1 MAGERA
7 AAAGREGAAG
17 GSGGAARTGLVLATA
32 AVAQFLVSLDLSVV
46 NVGLP
51 EIGAALGFGE
61 VGLTWVIH
69 AYALTFGGLLLLGGK
84 AADRYGQKRMLLVGL
99 GLFGVASL
107 LGGFATEPGHLVA
120 ARAAQGVGAAALAP
134 AGLALLTATF
144 PGGRA
149 RVRAFGIWSAT
160 NAAGGAL
167 GVLIG
172 GVLTEYAGWRWVMF
186 VNVPMALIA
195 LAMTWRGVASDGS
208 RGPAGGG
215 ERGIEGHGGDGG
227 GKRGRPDVLG
237 GVLATGGMSLLVFGI
252 VRTDRHAWTSA
263 VTVTTLAVA
272 LALLTAFVLVER
284 TTRRDPLVRLGL
296 LANRAVLGAITYTL
310 VIGAAM
316 ASSFYFMSLYLQRV
330 LGNGAAQTG
339 LQFLPFALG
348 VVAGSVLAVK
358 LGYRYAPRLLLAG
371 GGLLTAAGFAWF
383 GLVDADGSYAA
394 DVLGPSILASVGF
407 GLVLGPLVSVATGGV
422 AAHEAGMASGLL
434 NSARQLGAALGLAAL
449 GTAAHDRTG
458 GSATPAALN
467 DGYALGLTLCAV
479 LLLVAVLIA
488 TTVLPRRGAENPGRG
503 DADGKQPEGADDA
516 PPPSAD
522 GEQQEAAGDAPPRHT
537 EAPPP
542 HAEAQPPY
550 RDAHPAHSDARP
562 THPHAHPAADEADSA
577 SRAAQ
582 PPSRTVSKLL
592 RPHLR
597 GFAAVVFLQVVG
609 ALAGLVPLLAVV
621 ELGRALLAPGPVDRD
636 RVWAVVAVGAAGLF
650 VRLLFTAASSGAGHL
665 LDGRVQLSFRRRLAA
680 RLGSVPIG
688 WFSRRRT
695 GELAKVVG
703 EDVGAMH
710 PLIAHAPSEL
720 ISAFVVPAASL
731 AYLFTVDWRLTLV
744 TLVPVVLALAHVPLF
759 MAPARVRD
767 QEEFDAAM
775 GRISSAS
782 VEFVQG
788 IAEVKAFGG
797 GERAHRAFRTA
808 ADDFTDTFKRMVHG
822 LSPIGAGMQVA
833 LSPPFVLLVVLV
845 GGTSMITA
853 GALAPADLLPFLFLG
868 LGLTAPVAALGHG
881 FDDLQGA
888 RRAVGRIRDVL
899 DVDPL
904 PQPARPLTP
913 RGHRIELRGVR
924 FGYGPE
930 REVLRGIDLV
940 LEPGTVTAVVGPSGS
955 GKSTLVQLL
964 PRFFDPDRGA
974 VLLGG
979 VDLRDMA
986 GSDLYRAVS
995 FVFQD
1000 VRLLRAS
1007 VADNIALAV
1016 PQAGRQDV
1024 IGAARRAHIHD
1035 RILELPRGYDTV
1047 IGQEAELSG
1056 GEAQRLSLARALL
1069 AAAPVLVLDEATSFA
1084 DPQTELAVRRTL
1096 AAPAGD
1102 DRTTLVIAHRLETV
1116 AEADTVVMLA
1126 DGAIAEQGSPSE
1138 LLARDG
1144 AFAAFWRTYRSAAAD
1159 DEEPRPEA
1167 PPGPGAPPAADPAP
1181 TPARATAGHG
1191 GVRQGDERR

>member
-1 MAGERA
+1 M
-7 AAAGREGAAG
+7 
-17 GSGGAARTGLVLATA
+17 LATA

-51 EIGAALGFGE
+51 EIGDALGFGE
-61 VGLTWVIH
+61 LGLTWVIH

-84 AADRYGQKRMLLVGL
+84 AADRYGQKRMLLFGL

-149 RVRAFGIWSAT
+149 RVRAFGIWSAM

-195 LAMTWRGVASDGS
+195 LAMTWRGVATDGPRARVG
-208 RGPAGGG
+208 RGDERGDGRGGAGVGGG
-215 ERGIEGHGGDGG
+215 AGRE
-227 GKRGRPDVLG
+227 RGRPDVLG
-237 GVLATGGMSLLVFGI
+237 GVLATGGMTLLVFGI

-284 TTRRDPLVRLGL
+284 TTSRDPLIRLGL
-296 LANRAVLGAITYTL
+296 LANRSVLGAITYTL

-330 LGNGAAQTG
+330 LGNGPAETG

-358 LGYRYAPRLLLAG
+358 LGYRYGPKVLLAG

-383 GLVDADGSYAA
+383 GLVDADGTYAV

-449 GTAAHDRTG
+449 GTVAHNRTG
-458 GSATPAALN
+458 ETQTRDGLN
-467 DGYALGLTLCAV
+467 DGYALGLTLCAA
-479 LLLVAVLIA
+479 LLVVAVVIA
-488 TTVLPRRGAENPGRG
+488 LTILPHPPKNHPPHAGAAPPRV
-503 DADGKQPEGADDA
+503 DAKPPRADAAPPRADA
-516 PPPSAD
+516 PPPPNGPETSPRE
-522 GEQQEAAGDAPPRHT
+522 EQPPRT
-537 EAPPP
+537 
-542 HAEAQPPY
+542 
-550 RDAHPAHSDARP
+550 R
-562 THPHAHPAADEADSA
+562 TI
-577 SRAAQ
+577 SR
-582 PPSRTVSKLL
+582 LL

-597 GFAAVVFLQVVG
+597 GFAAVVLLQVVG

-621 ELGRALLAPGPVDRD
+621 ELGRTFLAPGPVDRD
-636 RVWAVVAVGAAGLF
+636 RVWTVVAVGAAGLF
-650 VRLLFTAASSGAGHL
+650 VRLLFTAASSGVGHL

-680 RLGSVPIG
+680 RLGRVPIG

-710 PLIAHAPSEL
+710 PLIAHAPGEL

-731 AYLFTVDWRLTLV
+731 AYLFTIDWRLTLI
-744 TLVPVVLALAHVPLF
+744 TLIPVVVALAHVPLF
-759 MAPARVRD
+759 MVPARLRD

-797 GERAHRAFRTA
+797 GERAHRRFRTA
-808 ADDFTDTFKRMVHG
+808 ADDFADTFKRMVHG
-822 LSPIGAGMQVA
+822 LAPIGAGMQVA

-853 GALAPADLLPFLFLG
+853 GALAPADLLPFLLLG

-904 PQPARPLTP
+904 PQPARPLVP
-913 RGHRIELRGVR
+913 RGHRVELRGVR
-924 FGYGPE
+924 FGYDPG

-940 LEPGTVTAVVGPSGS
+940 LEPGTVTAVVGASGS

-964 PRFFDPDRGA
+964 PRFFDPDRGS

-979 VDLRDMA
+979 VDLRDIA
-986 GSDLYRAVS
+986 PADLYRAVS

-1016 PQAGRQDV
+1016 PHAERADV
-1024 IGAARRAHIHD
+1024 IAAARRAHIHD

-1047 IGQEAELSG
+1047 IGEEAELSG

-1102 DRTTLVIAHRLETV
+1102 RTTLIIAHRLETV

-1126 DGAIAEQGSPSE
+1126 DGAVAERGSPAE
-1138 LLARDG
+1138 LLARG
-1144 AFAAFWRTYRSAAAD
+1144 GRFAEFWRTHRAAEDPDPPGTPTPAAAD
-1159 DEEPRPEA
+1159 GTTA
-1167 PPGPGAPPAADPAP
+1167 PAA
-1181 TPARATAGHG
+1181 
-1191 GVRQGDERR
+1191 VLQGDERR